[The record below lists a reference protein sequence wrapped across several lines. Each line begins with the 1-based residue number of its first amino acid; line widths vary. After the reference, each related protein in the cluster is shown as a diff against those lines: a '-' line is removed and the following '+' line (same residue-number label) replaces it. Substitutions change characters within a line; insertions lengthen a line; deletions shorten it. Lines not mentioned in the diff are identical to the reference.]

1 MEYDPMP
8 SGGLS
13 GDSYSQKMSD
23 EEFTQLC
30 ENVISFAMMDAIE
43 PTKLVPVTD
52 ETANKVRRIVKAS
65 GFHYSETARHVRTA
79 AKIAAT
85 SFVMFGE
92 QPTLGA
98 VRSIIDP

>member
-8 SGGLS
+8 TGMLS
-13 GDSYSQKMSD
+13 GESYSQKMSD
-23 EEFTQLC
+23 EEFIQVC
-30 ENVISFAMMDAIE
+30 ENVISNAMMDAE
-43 PTKLVPVTD
+43 DPSKLVPVTD
-52 ETANKVRRIVKAS
+52 ETAKKVRRIVKSS

-92 QPTLGA
+92 EPTLGA
-98 VRSIIDP
+98 VWSVIHP